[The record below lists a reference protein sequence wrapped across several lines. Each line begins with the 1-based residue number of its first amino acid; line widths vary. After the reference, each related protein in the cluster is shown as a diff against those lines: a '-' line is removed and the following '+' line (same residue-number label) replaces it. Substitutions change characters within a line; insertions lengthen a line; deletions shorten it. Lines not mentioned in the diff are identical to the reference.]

1 MKPPSLTTVLPELV
15 QRIRNAVPET
25 VRIVL
30 FGSAARGELTPDS
43 DVDVLVVIPSHLS
56 EKHATVNIYRHL
68 RGFPYPVDV
77 IVVTTTN
84 LQRYA
89 LRPGTIVH
97 PALREGRE
105 IYGSDFDSPHTQSW
119 FPRGKSHLHVDR
131 VPSKLYPVSHE

>member
-1 MKPPSLTTVLPELV
+1 MTRTLPPAVVEELV
-15 QRIRNAVPET
+15 RRIRHAVPET

-30 FGSAARGELTPDS
+30 FGSAARGEPTPDS

-56 EKHATVNIYRHL
+56 EKQATVNIYRHL

-89 LRPGTIVH
+89 HRPETIVR
-97 PALREGRE
+97 PALQEGRE
-105 IYGSDFDSPHTQSW
+105 IYAPES
-119 FPRGKSHLHVDR
+119 
-131 VPSKLYPVSHE
+131 